1 MSSWTNSSYFILN
14 VDICFKP
21 LIVLKFLESHYY
33 FVEIREN
40 NLKQSYVFIIH
51 TYFKKLGRCEN
62 WFPAI
67 TYLFLNLNSECS
79 FWVFTRII

>member
-40 NLKQSYVFIIH
+40 NLKQYMCLLYTHIS
-51 TYFKKLGRCEN
+51 RN
-62 WFPAI
+62 WAD
-67 TYLFLNLNSECS
+67 
-79 FWVFTRII
+79 VRIGFQP